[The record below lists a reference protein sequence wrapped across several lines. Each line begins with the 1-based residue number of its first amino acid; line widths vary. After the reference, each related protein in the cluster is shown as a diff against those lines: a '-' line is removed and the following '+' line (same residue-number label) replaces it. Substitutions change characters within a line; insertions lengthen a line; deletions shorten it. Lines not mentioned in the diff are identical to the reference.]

1 MPLFSFLDRDKTV
14 AEPGYSRWLFPPA
27 ALAVHMCIG
36 QVYAF
41 SVFNIPLSKM
51 IGGNQSA
58 PDDWALT
65 EIVWIFNIAIIFL
78 GLSAAL
84 FGKWVERSGP
94 RKTMLVSA
102 LCFCSGFAV
111 AALGINQHSLWLLYL
126 GYGVLGGIGLGMG
139 YISPVSTLL
148 KWFPDRPGMATGM
161 AIMGFGGG
169 AMIGSPL
176 AIMLMKHYQTATSSG
191 IGETFLAMGAIYF
204 VIMLF
209 GVFTARVPAPDWKPA
224 GWTPTHLGK
233 SSPGPANTMIATA
246 NVDADTAIKTPQFWL
261 LWVILCFNVSAGI
274 GVLSQ
279 ASPMIQEIFSDVRL
293 GVGRGIT
300 AEVAAG
306 FVGLLSLFN
315 LLGRFFWSSLS
326 DRTGRKVI
334 FMIYLGLGALL
345 YTLVPTA
352 GHMSTTVPFIVLFC
366 LILSMYG
373 AGFATIPAY
382 LRDMFGTFQVGA
394 IHGRLLTAWS
404 TAAILGPSLVTY
416 VRDYRI
422 KHDVAAGIAENI
434 AKANAY
440 NTTMYVM
447 AGLLVIGFICN
458 LLVKPVAAKY
468 QVKEAKSALA

>member
-1 MPLFSFLDRDKTV
+1 MAYLSFLDRENAV
-14 AEPGYSRWLFPPA
+14 AGPGYNRWLFPPA

-41 SVFNIPLSKM
+41 SVFNIPLSKL
-51 IGGNQSA
+51 IGITEPA
-58 PDDWALT
+58 PGDWSLT

-78 GLSAAL
+78 GLAAAL

-111 AALGINQHSLWLLYL
+111 SALGVNLHNLWLLYL
-126 GYGVLGGIGLGMG
+126 GYGVLGGIGLGIG

-176 AIMLMKHYQTATSSG
+176 AVALMKHYHTDTSLG
-191 IGETFLAMGAIYF
+191 IGQTFLVMGAIYF
-204 VIMLF
+204 CLMLF
-209 GVFTARVPAPDWKPA
+209 GVLTARVPAPNWKPD
-224 GWTPTHLGK
+224 GWTPTTV
-233 SSPGPANTMIATA
+233 SANSMVATA
-246 NVDADTAIKTPQFWL
+246 SVDADTAIKTPQFWL
-261 LWVILCFNVSAGI
+261 LWIILCFNVSAGI

-279 ASPMIQEIFSDVRL
+279 ASPMIQEIFSDARL
-293 GVGRGIT
+293 GAGRGIT
-300 AEVAAG
+300 PEVAAG

-315 LLGRFFWSSLS
+315 LLGRIFWSSLS
-326 DRTGRKVI
+326 DKTGRKLI
-334 FMIYLGLGALL
+334 YMIYLGLGTVL
-345 YTLVPTA
+345 YTLIPTA
-352 GHMSTTVPFIVLFC
+352 GHLTTTTLFVILFC
-366 LILSMYG
+366 VILSMYG

-382 LRDMFGTFQVGA
+382 LRDLFGTLQVGA

-404 TAAILGPSLVTY
+404 TAAIIGPSIVTY
-416 VRDYRI
+416 VRAYSI
-422 KHDVAAGIAENI
+422 KSDTAAGVTEIL

-447 AGLLVIGFICN
+447 AGLLIIGFICN

-468 QVKEAKSALA
+468 QVKPESQPVTA